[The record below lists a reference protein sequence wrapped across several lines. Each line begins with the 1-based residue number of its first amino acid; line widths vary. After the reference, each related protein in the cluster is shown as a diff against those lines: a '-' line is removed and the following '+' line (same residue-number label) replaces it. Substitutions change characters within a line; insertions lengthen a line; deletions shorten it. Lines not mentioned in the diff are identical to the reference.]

1 MFVVRR
7 APTGEDPVAVAEFD
21 EEADLVNVVVRLDL
35 VCQTGRQIERRR
47 HSIEHQIHTFLE

>member
-35 VCQTGRQIERRR
+35 VCQIERRR